1 MLIYVSIM
9 LYNALMINVTIV
21 DNDIEAIQTISSYLI
36 KYQNEEGVSFCIS
49 SFLNEIDFL
58 ESAMDYD
65 ILFLDINMPYKNGI
79 DVAKEIRERGYQ
91 GIICFLTN
99 YAQYAIDGYSVN
111 AFDFIIKN
119 NSYENFRLHIQ
130 RILKALSKEITDI
143 ITITYGYNKISINLK
158 DIYYFESMGHQ
169 LYIYTKNKVY
179 CIWESIK
186 VYKKKLTSYGFYSCH
201 ESYLIHLC
209 KIEEVR
215 KNSVIILGKEI
226 AISRN
231 KKKEFLDWYRRYIL

>member
-91 GIICFLTN
+91 GIIC
-99 YAQYAIDGYSVN
+99 Y
-111 AFDFIIKN
+111 
-119 NSYENFRLHIQ
+119 
-130 RILKALSKEITDI
+130 
-143 ITITYGYNKISINLK
+143 
-158 DIYYFESMGHQ
+158 
-169 LYIYTKNKVY
+169 
-179 CIWESIK
+179 
-186 VYKKKLTSYGFYSCH
+186 
-201 ESYLIHLC
+201 
-209 KIEEVR
+209 
-215 KNSVIILGKEI
+215 
-226 AISRN
+226 
-231 KKKEFLDWYRRYIL
+231 